1 MRQVSLSFHINGNQ
15 IFPLLD
21 CKFIIYRSILLCMG
35 HTKMMKIASK
45 ILNTNILFA
54 NGMNNYLEQK
64 SIFTICAKT
73 ELKYL
78 TLCDVVK
85 CRKYAEEC
93 QKIVSEIFLTYEI
106 NEGNFGVEG
115 LYENIYCLRLK

>member
-1 MRQVSLSFHINGNQ
+1 
-15 IFPLLD
+15 
-21 CKFIIYRSILLCMG
+21 
-35 HTKMMKIASK
+35 MMTISSHSK

-93 QKIVSEIFLTYEI
+93 QKIVLFFSKCKLDCPRKFTKNEQKTNTLSEKLETYRFLE
-106 NEGNFGVEG
+106 
-115 LYENIYCLRLK
+115 

>member
-1 MRQVSLSFHINGNQ
+1 
-15 IFPLLD
+15 
-21 CKFIIYRSILLCMG
+21 
-35 HTKMMKIASK
+35 
-45 ILNTNILFA
+45 
-54 NGMNNYLEQK
+54 MNNHLEQK
-64 SIFTICAKT
+64 SIVTINAKT

-85 CRKYAEEC
+85 CRKNAEEC
-93 QKIVSEIFLTYEI
+93 QKIVSEIFLSYDL

>member
-1 MRQVSLSFHINGNQ
+1 MHRNVSIQLK
-15 IFPLLD
+15 IF
-21 CKFIIYRSILLCMG
+21 G
-35 HTKMMKIASK
+35 
-45 ILNTNILFA
+45 TNISFS
-54 NGMNNYLEQK
+54 NGMNNHLEQK
-64 SIFTICAKT
+64 SIFTINAKT

-85 CRKYAEEC
+85 CRKNAEEC
-93 QKIVSEIFLTYEI
+93 QKIVSEIFLTYDL

>member
-1 MRQVSLSFHINGNQ
+1 
-15 IFPLLD
+15 
-21 CKFIIYRSILLCMG
+21 
-35 HTKMMKIASK
+35 MKIIRSK